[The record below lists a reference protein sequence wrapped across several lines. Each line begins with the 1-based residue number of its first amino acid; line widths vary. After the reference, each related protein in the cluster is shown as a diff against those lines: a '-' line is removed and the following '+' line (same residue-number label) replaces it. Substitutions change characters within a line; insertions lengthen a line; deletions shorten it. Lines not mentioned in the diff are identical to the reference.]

1 MHLLHCVGILQCK
14 YDFNGTGPPHIQ
26 AAILCLQYCQ
36 PFFSVISHL
45 SWIYY
50 AQIPISMN
58 SCTLPCVASDQ
69 HFMVIFI
76 SYFCIL
82 ITILSIKY
90 SGGRRKKKFT
100 CASHLIEV
108 ILFYRTVPFMYLC
121 STSSYSLDTDKVVA
135 VFYTVI
141 FPRFN
146 AVI

>member
-1 MHLLHCVGILQCK
+1 MHLLHCVGILQWK

-90 SGGRRKKKFT
+90 SGGRRKNIHLCFPSHR
-100 CASHLIEV
+100 SHLILQNCPIYV
-108 ILFYRTVPFMYLC
+108 LMFYLQ
-121 STSSYSLDTDKVVA
+121 L
-135 VFYTVI
+135 
-141 FPRFN
+141 FPRH
-146 AVI
+146 